1 MLRATPI
8 VAACAL
14 ALGAPRL
21 ALAQRVVPVAAS
33 GSFTL
38 ATGGTTLQVGPANS
52 ARVSS
57 LKYQTT
63 ELLYLTS
70 SGGNV
75 LWGSTLWASPQAYWT
90 ATCKS
95 ANTVDCWPPPA
106 AMDGSAYTGG
116 LDAADTAVS
125 YTGTADAYMHL
136 RFRKTFSAGLK
147 DSSFT
152 NLYHLINSSSAPIN
166 WAPWEDTRFPSGGL
180 TFWPTGSGAPTGNAG
195 LLKQTKDTLGVTW
208 FAWDSSAALSGT
220 TKIFA
225 DGGAPGWMA
234 HVDKNRILFIKKFS
248 DTPPAQKAPGTE
260 NECELYVTQALQE
273 MELQG
278 PYSSIPAN
286 DSLAWEVK
294 WFVRKLPDGV
304 AVSRNRALA
313 DYVTQ
318 VISGSTTGVGPR
330 PDDHDRFRFAQEGKT
345 IRMRTFRPLEA
356 RVFLCDARGGGM
368 TLVASGHMD
377 AGWHAFAAPQGLPR
391 GARWLIVRAAGDG
404 SVLAKRLIV
413 GL

>member
-1 MLRATPI
+1 MRATLI
-8 VAACAL
+8 VAICAL
-14 ALGAPRL
+14 ALGAPGKAR
-21 ALAQRVVPVAAS
+21 AQRVVPVAAS

-70 SGGNV
+70 SGGNI
-75 LWGSTLWASPQAYWT
+75 LWGSTFWASPQAYWT
-90 ATCKS
+90 AACKS
-95 ANTVDCWPPPA
+95 ANSVDCWPPPA

-116 LDAADTAVS
+116 VNAADTAIS

-136 RFRKTFSAGLK
+136 RFRKTFSANLK
-147 DSSFT
+147 DSSFI
-152 NLYHLINSSSAPIN
+152 NLYHLINTSTAPIE

-180 TFWPTGSGAPTGNAG
+180 TFWSTGSGAPTGNAVM
-195 LLKQTKDTLGVTW
+195 LKQTKDTLGATW
-208 FAWDSSAALSGT
+208 FAWDSSATLSGT

-234 HVDKNRILFIKKFS
+234 HVDKNRVLFIKKFA
-248 DTPPAQKAPGTE
+248 DTPPAKKAPGVE
-260 NECELYVTQALQE
+260 NECELYATPALQE

-294 WFVRKLPDGV
+294 WFVRKLPEGM
-304 AVSRNRALA
+304 AISRNRALA

-318 VISGSTTGVGPR
+318 VISGSTTGLGPR
-330 PDDHDRFRFAQEGKT
+330 PRYQDRFRFAVDGKT
-345 IRMRTFRPLEA
+345 IRMRVASPMEA
-356 RVFLCDARGGGM
+356 RIYLCDARGQGM
-368 TLVASGHMD
+368 ALAAEGHWE
-377 AGWHAFAAPQGLPR
+377 AGWHAIASPEGLPP
-391 GARWLIVRAAGDG
+391 GARWILVRAAGSG
-404 SVLAKRLIV
+404 AVLAKRLIM